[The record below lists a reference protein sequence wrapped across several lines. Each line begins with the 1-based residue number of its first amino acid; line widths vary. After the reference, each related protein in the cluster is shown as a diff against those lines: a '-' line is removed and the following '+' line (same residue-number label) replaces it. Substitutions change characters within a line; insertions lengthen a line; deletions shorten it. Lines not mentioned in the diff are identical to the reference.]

1 MNNEIISRTFSDP
14 RFIGSTNFGFSAS
27 AKTLLKNKKLLRQYK
42 DKTYIMSILCY
53 KTESFYTNIHTFFT
67 ITLVLTSTI
76 MAISNSYHA
85 HGNTSIKI
93 SNIVFNFITILLV
106 SLNTQLKI
114 SQRSSEF
121 KLKSQSFNKLTHT
134 IEMLL
139 TNDTIDSI
147 QVQNIISQY
156 DILAENTDS
165 FPGFI
170 KKNVNRKYGDKYT
183 LPTIAISPVKEN
195 VKNDELSDDI
205 TDGTPPIEFS
215 NIQEKNNSEV
225 YVEVEPDL
233 KDRNL
238 KIEIMDSNFKNEID
252 IKKSSPTH
260 SYKSV

>member
-1 MNNEIISRTFSDP
+1 MNHEIISRTFSDP
-14 RFIGSTNFGFSAS
+14 RFIGSANFGLSAS

-53 KTESFYTNIHTFFT
+53 KTESFYTSIHTFFT
-67 ITLVLTSTI
+67 ITLVLSSTV
-76 MAISNSYHA
+76 MAISNSYHV
-85 HGNTSIKI
+85 HSNVNIKI

-121 KLKSQSFNKLTHT
+121 KIRSQTFNKLTHT
-134 IEMLL
+134 IEVLL

-170 KKNVNRKYGDKYT
+170 KKNVNKKYGDKYT
-183 LPTIAISPVKEN
+183 MPTIAVSPIKEN
-195 VKNDELSDDI
+195 IKNDESSEDVS
-205 TDGTPPIEFS
+205 DGTPPIEY
-215 NIQEKNNSEV
+215 NENNNNNNNQEREKSEV
-225 YVEVEPDL
+225 YIEVEQSMNNPRL
-233 KDRNL
+233 NR
-238 KIEIMDSNFKNEID
+238 
-252 IKKSSPTH
+252 SSPTH